1 MSSNLMGSF
10 SVAVIERMLRV
21 LNEHSP
27 GINRTNLAGRTGLN
41 YGTCIR
47 YVDLL
52 LLLKWVN
59 ISQEYGSLVFLTQ
72 AGKEFMISLERS
84 SKGYAKAGDV
94 NVEDS
99 DRQPRVELRSR
110 SDHSV
115 LELHRNSKYVPFGTT
130 APLEPNLGKAGSI
143 MIIDDEQDIL
153 LTYEIYLR
161 DHGFNVYSFSDSKDA
176 LQFFEENANRS
187 VDLVISDIRMMSING
202 IQLYRQI
209 KSIDPN
215 VKIIFISALDAAPE
229 ITSVLAGFKR
239 EDLLSKPVDQ
249 KRLLSAVSTAIA
261 KTRRSDIT
269 SMVAQKLQT

>member
-1 MSSNLMGSF
+1 MGSF

-52 LLLKWVN
+52 LLLKWAN
-59 ISQEYGSLVFLTQ
+59 LSQEYGSLVFLTQ
-72 AGKEFMISLERS
+72 AGKEFMISLAQS
-84 SKGYAKAGDV
+84 SKGYAKACDI
-94 NVEDS
+94 NVQDS

-153 LTYEIYLR
+153 LTYELYLR

-176 LQFFEENANRS
+176 LQFFEENASRS

-229 ITSVLAGFKR
+229 ITSVLAGFKS

-249 KRLLSAVSTAIA
+249 KRLLSVVSTAIA

-269 SMVAQKLQT
+269 SMVTQKLQT